1 MDPPRQDPPLTLHRS
16 SSSLSRSP
24 APDRITD
31 DLPPIWEHLAR
42 PETQEEYFNGELRL
56 KMPAKPPHARQH
68 FQLAR
73 VLAAH
78 VAEGYLGAVEMLT
91 RTSRGSDFAPDASV
105 YPAAPDPASGERQLE
120 ELAFEVCREQSLEVP
135 TFKARELV
143 GRGVRRVFCVV
154 VGGAGQRRR
163 KTLAKSYLLEWSHG
177 TGGWSRVPDDAM
189 IDDRCLEPSMPVRG
203 LLDASAGDEAVAR
216 ALVARKSLVI
226 AEERAKG
233 RAEGLA
239 ESEAARQTAER
250 QAAEEAA
257 ARQAANRRSAQ
268 LLASVLEQRGLTL
281 DAHARRRI
289 LECDDPRELE
299 RWIESAFSVATAEDL
314 WTDRPR

>member
-1 MDPPRQDPPLTLHRS
+1 MDPPRQDPLTLQGSAS
-16 SSSLSRSP
+16 SSSRSP
-24 APDRITD
+24 ATGRSSD

-42 PETQEEYFNGELRL
+42 PETQEEYFDGELRL

-105 YPAAPDPASGERQLE
+105 YPAAPDPVSGQRQLE
-120 ELAFEVCREQSLEVP
+120 ELAFEVCSEQSLEVP

-154 VGGAGQRRR
+154 VGGLGQGRR
-163 KTLAKSYLLEWSHG
+163 KKLAQSYLLEWSRA
-177 TGGWSRVPDDAM
+177 TDGWSRVPDDAV
-189 IDDRCLEPSMPVRG
+189 IKDRCLAPPLPVRG
-203 LLDASAGDEAVAR
+203 LLDAAAGDDAVAQ
-216 ALVARKSLVI
+216 ALVARKNPVVEGVR
-226 AEERAKG
+226 AEG

-239 ESEAARQTAER
+239 EGE
-250 QAAEEAA
+250 A
-257 ARQAANRRSAQ
+257 ARQAAEQARQAAERRAAQ
-268 LLASVLEQRGLTL
+268 LIVSVLQMRGLTL
-281 DAHARRRI
+281 DARARSRI
-289 LECDDPRELE
+289 LDCDDPRQLE
-299 RWIESAFSVATAEDL
+299 RWSEQAFTVGTVEDL
-314 WTDRPR
+314 WGSR